1 MTAQTIRTGI
11 VDNDVWSG
19 RSIGQWLSSTGS
31 FHVTWCCANAAE
43 AIQRA
48 MMPSTAP
55 QLMLV
60 DMALDGVSG
69 ASVCRKVRERSG
81 SIVLIGM
88 TAYDCS
94 KYRDDLAAAGAQ
106 GIVGKECIPRELPAL
121 LGAIMRDGTA
131 DPIVFE
137 PAAQAH
143 ARLGSAGRPAL
154 PSLSERE
161 LAALRL
167 ADEGMT
173 TAQISQRM
181 GVSANSVSTY
191 LRRAASKLGTVGR
204 AATIRKCRDYD
215 LL

>member
-1 MTAQTIRTGI
+1 MTAQIIRTGI

-19 RSIGQWLSSTGS
+19 RSIGQWLSGTGS
-31 FHVTWCCANAAE
+31 FHVIWCCATAAE

-48 MMPSTAP
+48 MMPTTKP

-69 ASVCRKVRERSG
+69 VSVCRKVRERSG
-81 SIVLIGM
+81 DIVLIGM

-94 KYRDDLAAAGAQ
+94 KYFDDLAAAGAQ
-106 GIVGKECIPRELPAL
+106 GIVGKERIPRELPAL
-121 LGAIMRDGTA
+121 LGTIMRDGTS
-131 DPIVFE
+131 DPAVFE
-137 PAAQAH
+137 TAAQAH
-143 ARLGSAGRPAL
+143 ERLGTCARPDL

-161 LAALRL
+161 LATLRL
-167 ADEGMT
+167 ADEGL
-173 TAQISQRM
+173 TAVQISQRM
-181 GVSANSVSTY
+181 GVSANSISTY